1 MSARHAASV
10 TPEALRTLDDLDA
23 VDLEQLNAEAELQTR
38 VDRKYMLQIAALPAL
53 LEHLPDGVRVLDI
66 DGYRASSYESVYF
79 DTPELTSFRLAA
91 HARRRRFKIPRGRTS
106 TPTRASSR

>member
-10 TPEALRTLDDLDA
+10 TPEALRTLDALDT

-38 VDRKYMLQIAALPAL
+38 VDRKYMLPIAALPAL
-53 LEHLPDGVRVLDI
+53 LERLPDRVRVPDI
-66 DGYRASSYESVYF
+66 DGNRASSYESVYF
-79 DTPELTSFRLAA
+79 DTPELTSFSRRTPAA
-91 HARRRRFKIPRGRTS
+91 AASRSARGHTS